1 MNWWSETAVLWLP
14 VSGNPYPE
22 DFAERATPGSSDFYY
37 LALDAFHA
45 IESRRASEFE
55 REPWAYVLA
64 DKRILSPTE
73 IDQLMDEFK
82 AQLRAEAKTEVVRA
96 ST

>member
-14 VSGNPYPE
+14 VAGNPYPQ
-22 DFAERATPGSSDFYY
+22 DFADRATPGSSDFYY
-37 LALDAFHA
+37 LAVDAFHA
-45 IESRRASEFE
+45 IDKRGGKEFD
-55 REPWAYVLA
+55 REPWAYMLE

-73 IDQLMDEFK
+73 IDQLMEEARD
-82 AQLRAEAKTEVVRA
+82 QLRSEGRSEVVRA